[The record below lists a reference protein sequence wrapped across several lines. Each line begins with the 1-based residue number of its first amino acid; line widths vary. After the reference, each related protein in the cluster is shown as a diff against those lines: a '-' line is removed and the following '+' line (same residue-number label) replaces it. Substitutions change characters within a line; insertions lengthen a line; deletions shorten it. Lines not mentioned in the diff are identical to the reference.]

1 MKRSRRVA
9 GLEPE
14 VAPLDN
20 PDGDRHGRG
29 VGVPGK
35 RKATAVQA
43 FKALNFDTLDK
54 RLPKFL
60 DISAEVQQQKK
71 DDRGKYL
78 EPARALAQKHNRRVE
93 YGDSDAAT
101 GLHSLHI
108 AQDIYAYWN
117 SAVKGTGKVYTYEDL
132 APKLDKRLN
141 AAEGAKGA
149 EKGVYWTA
157 TEHNA
162 TPAQRRRLVAEGVKH
177 VISGNLE
184 QAKEHFDR
192 AGLTDK
198 GRKWAH
204 KMATI
209 SLAEQ
214 ARALHGAE
222 EHRDAVKTSL
232 GHVGANT
239 FEQVFVTRQKD
250 LAPFAAK
257 GGASRFKK

>member
-14 VAPLDN
+14 VEAVDN
-20 PDGDRHGRG
+20 PDGDRHGSG
-29 VGVPGK
+29 IGVPGK
-35 RKATAVQA
+35 RKATAVRE
-43 FKALNFDTLDK
+43 FKSLNFDTLDK

-71 DDRGKYL
+71 DDRDKYL
-78 EPARALAQKHNRRVE
+78 EPAKALARKHNRRVD
-93 YGDSDAAT
+93 YGGPDENT

-108 AQDIYAYWN
+108 AQDVYAYWN
-117 SAVKGTGKVYTYEDL
+117 SSVKGTGKGYTYEDL
-132 APKLDKRLN
+132 APKLDKRLD
-141 AAEGAKGA
+141 AAEGAKGK
-149 EKGVYWTA
+149 EKGVYWTR
-157 TEHNA
+157 TQHNA
-162 TPAQRRRLVAEGVKH
+162 KRDDRRKLVAQGIQH

-184 QAKEHFDR
+184 EAEQHFDR
-192 AGLTDK
+192 AGLTVK

-222 EHRDAVKTSL
+222 EHKDAVKTSL
-232 GHVGANT
+232 GHVGAHS
-239 FEQVFVTRQKD
+239 FKDVFVTRQKD

-257 GGASRFKK
+257 GGASWFKK